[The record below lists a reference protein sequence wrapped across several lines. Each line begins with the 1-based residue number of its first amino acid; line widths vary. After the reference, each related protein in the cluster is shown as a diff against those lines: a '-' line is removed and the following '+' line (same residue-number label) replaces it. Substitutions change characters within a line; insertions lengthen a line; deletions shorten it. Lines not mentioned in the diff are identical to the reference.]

1 VRQFSPAVII
11 DVIALR
17 PSLPCTAADH
27 PGAWCEWIMWTTQVH
42 NCPRWST
49 PLVWPRRACMGTRIS
64 PVTFDVCTMW
74 CGHWSWTDGL
84 TITWISCCCS
94 SHVIHAVSSHYSE

>member
-1 VRQFSPAVII
+1 VII

-42 NCPRWST
+42 NCPRVVHT
-49 PLVWPRRACMGTRIS
+49 TCVAMAG
-64 PVTFDVCTMW
+64 VHGNMD
-74 CGHWSWTDGL
+74 
-84 TITWISCCCS
+84 ITC
-94 SHVIHAVSSHYSE
+94 HF